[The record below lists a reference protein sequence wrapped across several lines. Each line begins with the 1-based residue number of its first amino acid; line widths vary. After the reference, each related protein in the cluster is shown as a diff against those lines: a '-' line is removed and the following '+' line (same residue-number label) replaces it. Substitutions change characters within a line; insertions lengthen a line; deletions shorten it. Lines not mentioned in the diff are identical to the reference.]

1 MNLVNN
7 PRYSI
12 LREFKSSHFFRK
24 FFPCLISRLL
34 RKFEKKFEK
43 IVFKSQKLRIYNY
56 FASNY
61 QCDVFFT
68 RYVQKSQEIE
78 SCCLFCSLV
87 FNLRL
92 ARVLQP
98 RYFTFFSLKN
108 LLKKQ
113 ISSAYF
119 IVLPNYSY
127 TYSVKIYSL
136 LQKTNITAWILARKQ
151 FYFANCKI

>member
-12 LREFKSSHFFRK
+12 LREFKSSQFFRK
-24 FFPCLISRLL
+24 FFPCLISRLF
-34 RKFEKKFEK
+34 RKFEKEFEK
-43 IVFKSQKLRIYNY
+43 IVFKNQKLRIFNY

-61 QCDVFFT
+61 QCDVFFYT
-68 RYVQKSQEIE
+68 LCAKSQKIE

-87 FNLRL
+87 FILRL
-92 ARVLQP
+92 ARVLQL
-98 RYFTFFSLKN
+98 RYFTFFSLKK

-113 ISSAYF
+113 ISSAYS

-127 TYSVKIYSL
+127 SYSVKIYSL

-151 FYFANCKI
+151 FYFAN